1 MKEGI
6 ERIFI
11 KESGAKIGIISGWG
25 SIVADFPVHVVI
37 STWPDDIPWGP
48 GA

>member
-11 KESGAKIGIISGWG
+11 KESGAKIDP
-25 SIVADFPVHVVI
+25 DFGFI
-37 STWPDDIPWGP
+37 WLDDIPWGP

>member
-11 KESGAKIGIISGWG
+11 KESGAKIGIIPGWG
-25 SIVADFPVHVVI
+25 YNPDWII
-37 STWPDDIPWGP
+37 STGP